1 MATIDDIVSYN
12 PTQIQ
17 NKDVLRPNTRIR
29 VPIPCGCVDDTFLGH
44 IFSYMFQKGDTY
56 YKVAKYNYS
65 NVTTWDWIE
74 QFNSYNRFNVP
85 DEAMINVPVNCSC
98 GNSRVSK
105 DYGLFITYP
114 LQFGESLRSIS
125 QEFNLSESLLQ
136 GYNPGVN
143 FSAGTGL
150 VYIPGRD
157 KNGNYPPLVISR
169 SASGLAAGAIAGI
182 CLAAV
187 GLIALS
193 VWFYLRYKRNK
204 DVKEASRS
212 EKPGY
217 QLTHSMMQAII
228 VCSSLHLAEHADFFS
243 KGGDTADDSG
253 VYSNSVEYSYKELA
267 KATENFNSSYVIGA
281 GGFGEVYLGKLRG
294 EAVAKLLPLDIAP
307 LLPTSLLLWESYI
320 KKAAIKKMDMQAS
333 KEFFAE
339 LQVLTRV
346 HHLHLVRL
354 LGYCVEGSLF
364 LVYEFID
371 NGNLSQHLHGS
382 ARGLE
387 YIHEHTNPV
396 YIHRDI
402 KSANILISKN
412 FRAKVA
418 DFGLAKLAEFEN
430 STLPTRLVGTFGYM
444 PPEYAQF
451 GEVTP
456 KVDVFAFGVVLYELI
471 SAKPAIVR
479 ENNSVAESRS
489 LVALFEDVPNHPD
502 PNEICKLIDPNLGDD
517 YPLDSVRQVA
527 ELAKACTHEN
537 PELRPSMKSVVVA
550 LMTLSSATETWDI
563 DFFHRN
569 IGLLNQVSGR

>member
-17 NKDVLRPNTRIR
+17 NKDALRPNTRIR

-44 IFSYMFQKGDTY
+44 IFSYKFQKGDTY

-65 NVTTWDWIE
+65 NVTTSDWIE

-85 DEAMINVPVNCSC
+85 DGAMINVPVNCSC

-114 LQFGESLRSIS
+114 LQFGESLKSIS
-125 QEFNLSESLLQ
+125 QEFNLSENLLQ
-136 GYNPGVN
+136 GFNPGVN

-150 VYIPGRD
+150 VYIPGR
-157 KNGNYPPLVISR
+157 
-169 SASGLAAGAIAGI
+169 GLAAGAIAGT

-193 VWFYLRYKRNK
+193 VWLYLRYKRSK

-212 EKPGY
+212 EKLGY
-217 QLTHSMMQAII
+217 QLTHSNSFNQ
-228 VCSSLHLAEHADFFS
+228 
-243 KGGDTADDSG
+243 GGDTADDSG

-267 KATENFNSSYVIGA
+267 KATENFNRSYVIGA
-281 GGFGEVYLGKLRG
+281 GGFGEVYLGELRG
-294 EAVAKLLPLDIAP
+294 E
-307 LLPTSLLLWESYI
+307 
-320 KKAAIKKMDMQAS
+320 
-333 KEFFAE
+333 
-339 LQVLTRV
+339 
-346 HHLHLVRL
+346 VRL

-371 NGNLSQHLHGS
+371 NGNLSQHLRGSGKDPLTWSTRVQIALDS

-402 KSANILISKN
+402 KSANILINKN

-479 ENNSVAESRS
+479 ENNSVAESRG
-489 LVALFEDVPNHPD
+489 LVTLFEDVVNLPD
-502 PNEICKLIDPNLGDD
+502 SNEICKLIDPNLGDD
-517 YPLDSVRQVA
+517 YQLDSVRQVA
-527 ELAKACTHEN
+527 ELAKACTHEK

-550 LMTLSSATETWDI
+550 LMTLSSATENWDI
-563 DFFHRN
+563 DFFSQKHWPFKSGVWK
-569 IGLLNQVSGR
+569 IGKKYAVLTN